1 MALTTLENNID
12 AIRARV
18 KPIKDSLN
26 TALDKVRNDGRLTPQ
41 AKRQEIA
48 RHYLDAKQQL
58 NGLLGEERAITA
70 KKRNDVERD
79 IFGQRDPGA
88 SGIIAFRDAQDRA
101 LRLGPDDEDHALALL
116 ISARHSTDDT
126 LATAILSRALQLKW
140 GDVVT
145 AYTDSYPDQAARL
158 EDLTN
163 IDNWV
168 EQQKAGG
175 FNGYDAIYS
184 ATPPR
189 EIGGS
194 LNDAGIRKIANGE
207 LA

>member
-1 MALTTLENNID
+1 MALTHLENNID
-12 AIRARV
+12 GIRDRA
-18 KPIKDSLN
+18 KPIKEHLN

-48 RHYLDAKQQL
+48 QQYLAAKQQL
-58 NGLLGEERAITA
+58 NGLLEEERAITA

-88 SGIIAFRDAQDRA
+88 SGIIAYRDAQDRA

-126 LATAILSRALQLKW
+126 LATAVLSRALHFEW
-140 GDVVT
+140 SGVIGS
-145 AYTDSYPDQAARL
+145 YTDSYPEQRERL

-163 IDNWV
+163 IDRWTT
-168 EQQKAGG
+168 QQESDG
-175 FNGYDAIYS
+175 FNGYGAIYS
-184 ATPPR
+184 VAPPR
-189 EIGGS
+189 EVSGGI
-194 LNDAGIRKIANGE
+194 NDAGIQKIANGE
-207 LA
+207 NA